1 MPRLTKIYTRTGDD
15 GTTGLGDGSRLRKD
29 SPRIDAIGDV
39 DELNSAIGLLRN
51 HTDQDPRIDTL
62 LESIQHRLFDIG
74 GELAM
79 PGHRFANESW
89 VERLET
95 WLDEL
100 NAALPPLQEFILP
113 GGNPGAANAHLARSV
128 CRRAERALLRLSQ
141 TETVNSAALKYL
153 NRLSDLLFVIARNLA
168 RRDGGVEITW
178 NKGNSNDS

>member
-1 MPRLTKIYTRTGDD
+1 
-15 GTTGLGDGSRLRKD
+15 
-29 SPRIDAIGDV
+29 
-39 DELNSAIGLLRN
+39 
-51 HTDQDPRIDTL
+51 
-62 LESIQHRLFDIG
+62 
-74 GELAM
+74 M

-168 RRDGGVEITW
+168 RRDGGIEVTW